1 MKASRGMGAI
11 APAKQPKT
19 TKSAVL
25 LKDGGKVKPP
35 KKERK

>member
-1 MKASRGMGAI
+1 MKSSRGMGAI
-11 APAKQPKT
+11 APTKQPKP

-25 LKDGGKVKPP
+25 LKNGGKVKPP